1 MRLCRFDE
9 NRLGVIYGEEVAD
22 VSAIAER
29 LPAYRYPLPQFDPL
43 IAQIDTLRPEIE
55 AIAKTA
61 KRHALGRVRLLSPVA
76 NPGKIVAAPVN
87 YQKHLDEARAD
98 SEIHN
103 NSQVAVIEKAGLF
116 LKATSSVVG
125 PHEGV
130 TISHPDRRNDHEV
143 ELVAVIGKVARDV
156 AEKDALG
163 CIAGYCIGLDMS
175 MRGTEDRS
183 FRKSVDSFTV
193 LGPWLS
199 TPDECRD
206 VSNLDLS
213 LDVNGEKR
221 QSANTRDLVFSV
233 ARLIAYASSIYTLY
247 PGDIIMTG
255 TPEGVG
261 PVKDGDV
268 MTAFVE
274 NIGTMRVGVR
284 VRRRPQA

>member
-1 MRLCRFDE
+1 MK
-9 NRLGVIYGEEVAD
+9 N
-22 VSAIAER
+22 
-29 LPAYRYPLPQFDPL
+29 
-43 IAQIDTLRPEIE
+43 
-55 AIAKTA
+55 K
-61 KRHALGRVRLLSPVA
+61 
-76 NPGKIVAAPVN
+76 
-87 YQKHLDEARAD
+87 
-98 SEIHN
+98 
-103 NSQVAVIEKAGLF
+103 SQVGVIEKAGF
-116 LKATSSVVG
+116 FMKGRSYVG
-125 PHEGV
+125 GPKEGI
-130 TISHPDRRNDHEV
+130 TLSHPDRRNDHEV
-143 ELVAVIGKVARDV
+143 ELVAVVGKVARDV

-206 VSNLDLS
+206 VSNLNLS

-233 ARLIAYASSIYTLY
+233 ARLIAYASSVYTLH
-247 PGDIIMTG
+247 PGDVIMTG

-274 NIGTMRVGVR
+274 NIGTMQVGVR